1 MPRTRLK
8 RYPGYAG
15 VDEAGRGPL
24 AGPVYAAA
32 VILPER
38 FNLPGLNDS
47 KQLTA
52 NERNDLAE
60 SIKQQSCWSIAF
72 ATVEEIDRINILWAT
87 MLAMRRAI
95 DGLTQSPNGILIDGN
110 RIPEGFTAEAVVKG
124 DAKVACIAA
133 ASILAKTERDRVMV
147 ELADQFPQYG
157 FDRHFGYSTPEHF
170 RALEEHGP
178 CAIHRRSFA
187 PCRPQEQLCLTFDA

>member
-1 MPRTRLK
+1 MSRVRLK

-38 FNLPGLNDS
+38 FRLPGLNDS

-52 NERNDLAE
+52 EERIELAE
-60 SIKQQSCWSIAF
+60 EIKVQSCWSIAS
-72 ATVEEIDRINILWAT
+72 ASVEEIDRINILWAT

-95 DGLTQSPNGILIDGN
+95 ESLDQPPAGILIDGN
-110 RIPEGFTAEAVVKG
+110 RVPEGFSAEAVVKG

-133 ASILAKTERDRVMV
+133 ASILAKTERDRVMI
-147 ELADQFPQYG
+147 ELAGEYPEYG

-170 RALEEHGP
+170 KALEVHGP

-187 PCRPQEQLCLTFDA
+187 PCKPQEQLCLTFDA